1 MEEIGRKNIFL
12 KLVTVSCYDDL
23 IANIKWEFYIKKIT
37 NIFETFEIDN
47 LSEVLYND
55 LKRKFL

>member
-23 IANIKWEFYIKKIT
+23 IANIKWEFDIKKIT

-47 LSEVLYND
+47 LSEVLNND

>member
-23 IANIKWEFYIKKIT
+23 IANIKWEFDIKKIT